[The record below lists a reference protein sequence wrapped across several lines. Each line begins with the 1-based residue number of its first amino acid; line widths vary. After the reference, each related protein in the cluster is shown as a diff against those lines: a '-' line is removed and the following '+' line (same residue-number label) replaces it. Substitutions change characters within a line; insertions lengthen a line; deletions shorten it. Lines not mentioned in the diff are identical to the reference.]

1 MGSSISLA
9 LIGAVFIVFFL
20 AADVISFTF
29 PDADADAGTIS
40 VGTRIIKESS
50 IIQNFVCSL
59 FLGTYIFLSLL
70 FQLFA
75 LKRFAFL
82 YY

>member
-9 LIGAVFIVFFL
+9 LIGAVFIVLFL
-20 AADVISFTF
+20 AVDVISFTF
-29 PDADADAGTIS
+29 PDADAGTIS
-40 VGTRIIKESS
+40 VGTRIIKERS